1 MNKTFKVVF
10 NRARHSLMVANEI
23 TSSVQKKGTK
33 TVLAVAAASLLASSL
48 ALAADSPAVFTWTDS
63 KSLPQT
69 SYDVTFSK
77 DQQVAGKNYNAVIEA
92 QKGAKG
98 SLSNF
103 ALKATATVKDLGPSN
118 LHPQFLGVQL
128 RDEADVTFAGDT
140 LNITMS
146 TDTVG
151 IGDNQITGL
160 YTQVNDKGND
170 EKTKLTFSA
179 KTVNIEATSTAKNGK
194 SVYAI
199 ATYGGVINFTGDS
212 VTLKTTT
219 STERSTISTAEN
231 EYSETAGLVVG
242 TYGGNYGA
250 SAVTFSENTKLFVE
264 ATSTSEV
271 ATVSNKNSDRAGGS
285 PAFGIKVDGGTLTAN
300 GSTTLTVNS
309 KGANATGLQLS
320 GKNYASTIGTQTF
333 SSTATINNLTV
344 TATSETGNA
353 YGVRVLG
360 SSGKDVKLTLNGTV
374 NVKATGLDT
383 NATNIRAIQASEGG
397 VISVNA
403 DVVKAESSGVG
414 VIALGK
420 SIGTK
425 IDINAKELTVKGAY
439 GVWLQNNTQLATAP
453 DKATSITINADKTT
467 IDATENGLLVF
478 SNGQLTINSDV
489 SVKATNAIDVRGN
502 STTNLNTDRK
512 HTTQLTGD
520 VVFETPATPEATQN
534 SGNLINAYVNAV
546 LVGSDSYWNGRSY
559 QEYKVKEDGKEVVK
573 HVVGLNNDASYQ
585 GNVTG
590 FALTL
595 ADGAKWTLTDDS
607 FVNTLTL
614 EGGTV
619 DATKATTFNVGTYE
633 NGSTKAGFTI
643 QGTGNKLILG
653 EKTTLGGSIILK
665 KGAELETSLATAY
678 TGATIESGALT
689 LAEQTTG
696 RLTFVEDATN
706 GTGTLVISDTFTYD
720 DKAKV
725 ATLKDIYSAVSLNL
739 VNATYKGKTPTT
751 LLDNVIQSTANAQV
765 SVDENADTVTI
776 GASSS
781 NSDTAVT
788 TGAATVTLTKA
799 ADVTVKANSAVTLV
813 GTADGGDFV
822 ANANK
827 LTVDGGATLNLGSV
841 NSATATSGALPDLT
855 LEENANLNVEN
866 TTVTTT
872 ALVGAE
878 GVTINV
884 GSSEAAGVL
893 HTEELKLGGG
903 LIFIDPAWSGNDEIA
918 NASFMSVGTV
928 GTDSLNGAIVAGQ
941 NSVLALGADKATAV
955 AGFKALAKNNPSLT
969 WAEQGDSAVTAALYL
984 GQPITLTEASKIL
997 VDGSKTVAPSAD
1009 DVSAGVTIASKG
1021 LLMIDQAS
1029 VGSSAAI
1036 SGGKLALTEGSY
1048 IGLVNATGGNLTLTT
1063 DASNTSGTATVVTD
1077 NPFVTAEL
1085 SSNTIVATT
1094 NTASGLSALAST
1106 GIQAMTRRADSI
1118 LAQTIAD
1125 RTSVDQELG
1134 AGANLWVD
1142 VAGETYEADKLDN
1155 NASFKADMGYGAF
1168 GGEFGIGDS
1177 VTAGAAIQYGKG
1189 SLRSSV
1195 SSIKNK
1201 IDSYGATLYG
1211 TMKFGES
1218 KVVADIAY
1226 VKNTNDITSSQTA
1239 LNQKPDAQMYSI
1251 GVRGQ
1256 HRFTAGNFQI
1266 VPSVG
1271 VRVSRL
1277 ETDAMAIGSVR
1288 VDKQKQTIVQV
1299 PIAVRINGMT
1309 QNAAGWSVSPSFK
1322 VAYVPTFGDKEITA
1336 LGADQTVI
1344 DTSPV
1349 QADFGIRAQKGNLML
1364 NANFM
1369 AGAGNDGAS
1378 SIGGKVGLKY
1388 VF

>member
-33 TVLAVAAASLLASSL
+33 TVIAAAAVSLMLGAGASFAQSYEYEQSSSNSGYK
-48 ALAADSPAVFTWTDS
+48 AAESAASVFS
-63 KSLPQT
+63 
-69 SYDVTFSK
+69 
-77 DQQVAGKNYNAVIEA
+77 
-92 QKGAKG
+92 
-98 SLSNF
+98 
-103 ALKATATVKDLGPSN
+103 
-118 LHPQFLGVQL
+118 
-128 RDEADVTFAGDT
+128 AGDT
-140 LNITMS
+140 LVMKITGDS
-146 TDTVG
+146 TQAYGLLASGKDKVYTNKGTIKVNEATESAAKTWKVKAMMADAGGKVVNEGAIEVKSAYGMTVG
-151 IGDNQITGL
+151 SSKGEGDSNTIINKGTISITGSDWGVAMEAAPTGTAGTTATAKAVATNEGTITAKNNASSVGIL
-160 YTQVNDKGND
+160 IAGSDGVITNSGTIDAEGAIAVKVQKEEKKTTSNNEVTFAKGSITKGFVTVGGGVEGTKVTFAKGSIAKGSVTIGVKDGEITEGTEITFEDGANF
-170 EKTKLTFSA
+170 EGNVEVSTKTTKKTKLT
-179 KTVNIEATSTAKNGK
+179 
-194 SVYAI
+194 
-199 ATYGGVINFTGDS
+199 
-212 VTLKTTT
+212 
-219 STERSTISTAEN
+219 
-231 EYSETAGLVVG
+231 
-242 TYGGNYGA
+242 
-250 SAVTFSENTKLFVE
+250 
-264 ATSTSEV
+264 
-271 ATVSNKNSDRAGGS
+271 
-285 PAFGIKVDGGTLTAN
+285 
-300 GSTTLTVNS
+300 
-309 KGANATGLQLS
+309 ATGLQFENLS
-320 GKNYASTIGTQTF
+320 RTNGAAIFYGDATDSSITLTNTSF
-333 SSTATINNLTV
+333 SGN
-344 TATSETGNA
+344 TATSGSGGAVYSYAASFKQTGGTYANNKAVSNA
-353 YGVRVLG
+353 
-360 SSGKDVKLTLNGTV
+360 
-374 NVKATGLDT
+374 
-383 NATNIRAIQASEGG
+383 
-397 VISVNA
+397 
-403 DVVKAESSGVG
+403 VKAESDETTVKDGATGGALMVKGNEGVVLTDVILTNNSASATKGENVGGYAYGGAICVDYSTGAATTVERAADITFAITANKAITYSGNTVSSDSTAKTWDTFG
-414 VIALGK
+414 YHGNKAAAGGFLFLDRGSTAAFDIANGATLTIGLAGTTGETDSIASSIPNSGTNVNSGKHAEIEKKGAGELVINGSLNSYFGTVKVSAGTMTVNSDWTINNKVTVNGGTLATEKFSFAEDEKASLVVEGGTLQTSLAKVYSDANLETKDFKGKQNSKITLTSGTLALTDPGTYTSDFLTALK
-420 SIGTK
+420 SVTDGMTLSL
-425 IDINAKELTVKGAY
+425 INAKLK
-439 GVWLQNNTQLATAP
+439 
-453 DKATSITINADKTT
+453 
-467 IDATENGLLVF
+467 
-478 SNGQLTINSDV
+478 
-489 SVKATNAIDVRGN
+489 
-502 STTNLNTDRK
+502 
-512 HTTQLTGD
+512 LTGD
-520 VVFETPATPEATQN
+520 
-534 SGNLINAYVNAV
+534 
-546 LVGSDSYWNGRSY
+546 
-559 QEYKVKEDGKEVVK
+559 
-573 HVVGLNNDASYQ
+573 
-585 GNVTG
+585 
-590 FALTL
+590 
-595 ADGAKWTLTDDS
+595 
-607 FVNTLTL
+607 
-614 EGGTV
+614 
-619 DATKATTFNVGTYE
+619 
-633 NGSTKAGFTI
+633 
-643 QGTGNKLILG
+643 
-653 EKTTLGGSIILK
+653 
-665 KGAELETSLATAY
+665 
-678 TGATIESGALT
+678 
-689 LAEQTTG
+689 QT
-696 RLTFVEDATN
+696 
-706 GTGTLVISDTFTYD
+706 
-720 DKAKV
+720 
-725 ATLKDIYSAVSLNL
+725 ATLI
-739 VNATYKGKTPTT
+739 
-751 LLDNVIQSTANAQV
+751 DNVIQEKVNAQV
-765 SVDENADTVTI
+765 SVGESATSVTI

-781 NSDTAVT
+781 DAAVT

-841 NSATATSGALPDLT
+841 NSAVATSGALPELT
-855 LEENANLNVEN
+855 LKDNAKLNVEN

-872 ALVGAE
+872 ALVGAK

-918 NASFMSVGTV
+918 NASSMSVGTV

-941 NSVLALGADKATAV
+941 NSVLALGADKATAI

-997 VDGSKTVAPSAD
+997 VDGSKTVAPSAN

-1063 DASNTSGTATVVTD
+1063 DAGNTSGTATVVTD

-1177 VTAGAAIQYGKG
+1177 ATAGAAIQYGKG

-1239 LNQKPDAQMYSI
+1239 LNQKPDIQMYSI

-1299 PIAVRINGMT
+1299 PIALRINGMT